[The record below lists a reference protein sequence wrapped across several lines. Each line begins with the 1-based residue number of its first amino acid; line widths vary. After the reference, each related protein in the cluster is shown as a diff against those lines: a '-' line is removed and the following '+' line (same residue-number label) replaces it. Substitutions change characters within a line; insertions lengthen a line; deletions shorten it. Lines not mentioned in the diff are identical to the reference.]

1 MKKHTLIPGFL
12 ALVIALAFPGCAT
25 SPVGIPVIEPTQT
38 LAVPAELRDVR
49 YGEVI
54 PVFKDGF
61 RLYGEVYNTMS
72 LNDCPA
78 NLWAGLDAKALAKAY
93 GAAAVKLN
101 GPRYW
106 VMDRIVSGGS
116 TLTGTYAD
124 FGGIQMKLLARV
136 AIDPKQVSSGKAFYL
151 SSKVQ
156 RTTTY
161 TYMAGKEVYELV
173 SPTGEVWRMQSYSQT
188 IDPRLSIGDLDTLGS
203 RLKPPSGWKY
213 RTRVLETESV
223 LRVEGLAWVL
233 QDDFENSYQKVIEK

>member
-1 MKKHTLIPGFL
+1 MRTTTILAGLLTL
-12 ALVIALAFPGCAT
+12 AIALAGCVTAPT
-25 SPVGIPVIEPTQT
+25 GVPVIEPTQV
-38 LAVPAELRDVR
+38 LAVPADLRDFR

-54 PVFKDGF
+54 PVYKDGLA
-61 RLYGEVYNTMS
+61 LYGEVYNTMS

-78 NLWAGLDAKALAKAY
+78 KQWAGLDAKALSKAY
-93 GAAAVKLN
+93 GAVTVKLN

-106 VMDRIVSGGS
+106 VMDRVETGGS
-116 TLTGTYAD
+116 MASRKYAD

-136 AIDPKQVSSGKAFYL
+136 AIDPSQVSSGKALYL

-173 SPTGEVWRMQSYSQT
+173 SPAGEVWRMQSYSQT
-188 IDPRLSIGDLDTLGS
+188 VDPRLSIGDLDTLGS

-213 RTRVLETESV
+213 RTWVLDADSM
-223 LRVEGLAWVL
+223 LKVEGLAWVM
-233 QDDFENSYQKVIEK
+233 QDELENSYQKVIE

>member
-1 MKKHTLIPGFL
+1 
-12 ALVIALAFPGCAT
+12 V
-25 SPVGIPVIEPTQT
+25 
-38 LAVPAELRDVR
+38 LAVPADLCDVR

-61 RLYGEVYNTMS
+61 KLYGEVYNTMS

-78 NLWAGLDAKALAKAY
+78 DLWARLDAKALAKAY
-93 GAAAVKLN
+93 GAVAVKLN

-106 VMDRIVSGGS
+106 VMDRVSAGGS
-116 TLTGTYAD
+116 MASGRYAD

-136 AIDPKQVSSGKAFYL
+136 AIDPKQVSSGKALYL

-161 TYMAGKEVYELV
+161 TYMAGKKVYELV
-173 SPTGEVWRMQSYSQT
+173 SPKGEVWRMQSYSRT
-188 IDPRLSIGDLDTLGS
+188 VDPRLSIGDLDSLGS
-203 RLKPPSGWKY
+203 RLKLPSGWTY
-213 RTRVLETESV
+213 RTSV
-223 LRVEGLAWVL
+223 LDTNSILKADGLAWVM